1 MQLDHMICDGVS
13 YYVVVVGKRGVA
25 HGLGSRAFGVDLS
38 VKVAAF
44 HGPFDSSAGYMQ
56 HIART
61 FFAGRCYAYAD
72 KYDGEDLGSPEAE
85 AEI

>member
-13 YYVVVVGKRGVA
+13 YYVVVGKRSVA
-25 HGLGSRAFGVDLS
+25 HDLGSRGFGVDLS
-38 VKVAAF
+38 VKVTAF
-44 HGPFDSSAGYMQ
+44 HGPFDRSAGCAQ
-56 HIART
+56 HTVGT
-61 FFAGRCYAYAD
+61 FFAGRCYAY

>member
-1 MQLDHMICDGVS
+1 M
-13 YYVVVVGKRGVA
+13 GKRRVA
-25 HGLGSRAFGVDLS
+25 HDLGSRAFGVDLS

-61 FFAGRCYAYAD
+61 FFAGWCYANAD
-72 KYDGEDLGSPEAE
+72 KYGGEDLGSPVVEAE
-85 AEI
+85 TLTN

>member
-13 YYVVVVGKRGVA
+13 LVMLLLWAKRRVA
-25 HGLGSRAFGVDLS
+25 HDLGSRGFGVDLS
-38 VKVAAF
+38 GKVTAF
-44 HGPFDSSAGYMQ
+44 HGPFDSSAGYTQ
-56 HIART
+56 HIARS
-61 FFAGRCYAYAD
+61 FFAGRCYAY